1 MERILTLLEDK
12 QSSFNIK
19 ELLLSIIQR
28 ATVYKFRCSRH
39 LTRSKEEPRKS
50 SYWLLQEL
58 MSESSIQH
66 LFIMLQRH
74 LDCVVNYYQNAID
87 NCQCVLDGAFSLA
100 ASSLDAVL
108 INQFTSS
115 SFEIS
120 NNCFLLLSRLFI
132 KYTPC
137 RLLRLRSRVVTSGRG
152 GYNSCFN
159 AKPIPIQ
166 EMVRMG
172 GIQNKEWMQVL
183 VTQCRQH
190 LCSLFNTMQRVVIVG
205 GGVWCDG

>member
-74 LDCVVNYYQNAID
+74 LDCVVNYYQNALD

-108 INQFTSS
+108 INQ
-115 SFEIS
+115 
-120 NNCFLLLSRLFI
+120 
-132 KYTPC
+132 
-137 RLLRLRSRVVTSGRG
+137 
-152 GYNSCFN
+152 
-159 AKPIPIQ
+159 Q
-166 EMVRMG
+166 
-172 GIQNKEWMQVL
+172 
-183 VTQCRQH
+183 
-190 LCSLFNTMQRVVIVG
+190 
-205 GGVWCDG
+205 